1 MGVSFHNLTGVFSLD
16 SHPPSGNSAQSSPLL
31 HLVGEYGDILF
42 GTVFAVL
49 TYYFHV
55 TGHEYLSTISGAIA
69 IGAFSITVSE
79 IAEVLADRLEEPYAS
94 FVLTF
99 SAVVVE
105 IILLFMIVLESVHSP
120 SALETVKGG
129 IISAV
134 IVDMNVLLG
143 LAVFIGGLS
152 YKEQEH
158 NEDTSSTYTTI
169 LLVAS
174 SSLLVPSIINYA
186 DNGAGLFSASVAIA
200 AVLVL
205 FYIAIFIFQTRTH
218 SHFFKATAKSRLFR
232 IKKHR
237 EENEEEEEEEDYI
250 FDRLSN
256 LWNFMAIFGLIF
268 VIGILAEVFA
278 TDGMRIATEMGI
290 STGLAGLIIAIIAVS
305 PEILTAIKAAK
316 DDEIQRVVNIAMGA
330 STVSIMLT
338 VPVLMG
344 LAYINGINLTLD
356 FNAFQIGALILTI
369 VLAWKTTDD
378 GETNYFEG
386 ISHLMFFISYAIIAT
401 LYH

>member
-1 MGVSFHNLTGVFSLD
+1 MD
-16 SHPPSGNSAQSSPLL
+16 SHPPSGSSAPSSLLL
-31 HLVGEYGDILF
+31 HLFGEYGDILF
-42 GTVFAVL
+42 GSVFALL
-49 TYYFHV
+49 TYYFHM
-55 TGHEYLSTISGAIA
+55 TGHAYLSTLSGAIA

-79 IAEVLADRLEEPYAS
+79 IAEVLAERLEEPYAS

-105 IILLFMIVLESVHSP
+105 IILLFMIVLESVHAP
-120 SALETVKGG
+120 AALETVKGG

-186 DNGAGLFSASVAIA
+186 DNGSGLFGASVAIA
-200 AVLVL
+200 IVLVL
-205 FYIAIFIFQTRTH
+205 FYVAIFIFQTRTH

-237 EENEEEEEEEDYI
+237 DEHDEEEEEDYL
-250 FDRLSN
+250 FDRLTN
-256 LWNFMAIFGLIF
+256 AWNFIAIFGFIFLIG
-268 VIGILAEVFA
+268 VLAEVFA
-278 TDGMRIATEMGI
+278 TDGMQIAAQLGVTN
-290 STGLAGLIIAIIAVS
+290 GLAGLMIAIIAVS
-305 PEILTAIKAAK
+305 PEILTAIKAAR

-344 LAYINGINLTLD
+344 LAYLNGINLTLD

-386 ISHLMFFISYAIIAT
+386 ISHLMFFVSYAIIAA